1 MRCKI
6 CGKRIKWD
14 KSKLYRVKI
23 TPSTLQM
30 VAGARSTIYDA
41 IDCER
46 CGIQN
51 IISVRETQLVE
62 TELAGNNIEQVC
74 VDEMSDEGEQE

>member
-30 VAGARSTIYDA
+30 VAGVRSTIYDA

-51 IISVRETQLVE
+51 IISVRETELV
-62 TELAGNNIEQVC
+62 GNNIKQDC
-74 VDEMSDEGEQE
+74 VEEIDEENEE

>member
-6 CGKRIKWD
+6 CRKRIKWD

-51 IISVRETQLVE
+51 IISVRETELV
-62 TELAGNNIEQVC
+62 GNDIEQVC
-74 VDEMSDEGEQE
+74 ADEMSDEREQDEKET

>member
-1 MRCKI
+1 MWQK
-6 CGKRIKWD
+6 IKWD

-30 VAGARSTIYDA
+30 FAGAKSTIYDA

-51 IISVRETQLVE
+51 IISVRETELVE
-62 TELAGNNIEQVC
+62 TELRGNNIEKVYI
-74 VDEMSDEGEQE
+74 DEMLDKGEQE